1 MPLSLKEHLDPARI
15 PKRILSLDGGGTLG
29 IIEIAFLEKIESILA
44 SRAQSA
50 SDFLLCDYFDLIGG
64 TSTGAIIATA
74 LALGMSAAEI
84 KDLYLKLG
92 KRVFRRPF
100 FRLPG
105 IGPRFNARGLS
116 KVLTEVLGER
126 SLQSPDLKTGL
137 AIIAKRLDTG
147 SPWVLTNNPRSKF
160 WDDPDTDPVT
170 GKRPH
175 IGNKHYRLREIV
187 RASTAAPYYFAPK
200 EIRIVDT
207 EPEGLFV
214 DGAVSPHNNPALQ
227 LFMLAGIKGYEFNW
241 PIDRD
246 KLLLISI
253 GTGWRRPM
261 LSVEERKHMSTIGLA
276 IHALRGLSWDC
287 QVQTLK
293 LLQWLSESPRPWPIN
308 QEVGAL
314 SGDILGS
321 ELVGRR
327 ELLTFQRYDVNFDL
341 SWIAERTGVHM
352 SAAKLNRLG
361 NFVDPSIMSDL
372 YDIASKVAE
381 AEVKPDDFPAAFN
394 AA

>member
-1 MPLSLKEHLDPARI
+1 MPLSLKEHLDPARL

-29 IIEIAFLEKIESILA
+29 IIEIAFLEKIESMLA

-50 SDFLLCDYFDLIGG
+50 SEFRLCDYFDLIGG

-84 KDLYLKLG
+84 KDLYLRVG
-92 KRVFRRPF
+92 KKVFRRSF

-105 IGPRFNARGLS
+105 IRPRFNASGLN
-116 KVLTEVLGER
+116 KVLSDVLGER
-126 SLQSPDLKTGL
+126 PLQSPDLKTGL

-160 WDDPDTDPVT
+160 WDDPDPDAVT

-175 IGNKHYRLREIV
+175 IGNKHYKLREIV
-187 RASTAAPYYFAPK
+187 RASTAAPYYFAP
-200 EIRIVDT
+200 ERIQIVDS

-253 GTGWRRPM
+253 GTGWRRPT
-261 LSVEERKHMSTIGLA
+261 LSVEESKHMSTIGLA
-276 IHALRGLSWDC
+276 VHALQGLSWDC
-287 QVQTLK
+287 QMQTLK

-314 SGDILGS
+314 GGDILGS

-327 ELLTFQRYDVNFDL
+327 ELLTFQRYDIKFDPA
-341 SWIAERTGVHM
+341 WIIERTGLHM
-352 SAAKLNRLG
+352 SAAKLLRLS

-372 YDIASKVAE
+372 YDIAAKAAE
-381 AEVKPDDFPAAFN
+381 TEVKPDDFPAAFN
-394 AA
+394 AP